1 MIKIVEGKTIPLPNF
16 EEHIKSIEEIEIEL
30 TGTCNL
36 DCPICLRTINHPGKN
51 KLSIDF
57 WIDTI
62 KSFPNL
68 KRICIAG
75 SYSEPTLYK
84 GLFDIIKYLGTTDLQ
99 CEFYTNSSL
108 YNTDYWRELG
118 KIFPENIKI
127 YFTICGTTE
136 ELHQKYRRGS
146 TLKKVLENAY
156 AFLETYNYKND
167 YLQYIK
173 FSWNLKDS
181 YSPEYYAI
189 LDNFH
194 NEEKIE
200 SIPYNERFSI
210 DNKEY
215 NMISHSDA
223 FLKIKENTLKL
234 FEEDSLK
241 KPNIYCKSIENKFL
255 YIDQY
260 GVSHPCFIFAKEHKF
275 YNQFSFKNI
284 NENKFKSCWG
294 CDTSCVSKLNRLNI
308 DRME

>member
-1 MIKIVEGKTIPLPNF
+1 MIIPKNKIQ
-16 EEHIKSIEEIEIEL
+16 EIELEL

-36 DCPICLRTINHPGKN
+36 ECPLCTRNYLHAKHQKIKNIRTLETIINQLNEYP
-51 KLSIDF
+51 S
-57 WIDTI
+57 
-62 KSFPNL
+62 L
-68 KRICIAG
+68 KHINIAG
-75 SYSEPTLYK
+75 TVSEPTLYK
-84 GLFDIIKYLGTTDLQ
+84 GLFDIIKYLGTTKLQ

-108 YNTDYWRELG
+108 YDKDYWRELG

-156 AFLETYNYKND
+156 AFLETYKYKND

-173 FSWNLKDS
+173 FSWNLKDA
-181 YSPEYYAI
+181 YSPEYYTI
-189 LDNFH
+189 LNNFH

-200 SIPYNERFSI
+200 SIPYNERFGI

-255 YIDQY
+255 YNTIIN
-260 GVSHPCFIFAKEHKF
+260 HTA
-275 YNQFSFKNI
+275 SFKVGDRNFYR
-284 NENKFKSCWG
+284 KFHA
-294 CDTSCVSKLNRLNI
+294 
-308 DRME
+308 

>member
-1 MIKIVEGKTIPLPNF
+1 MIKIVEGKTISLPNF

-36 DCPICLRTINHPGKN
+36 DCPICLRTINRPGKN
-51 KLSIDF
+51 KLDIDF

-68 KRICIAG
+68 KRVCIAG

-156 AFLETYNYKND
+156 AFLETYNYKKD

-173 FSWNLKDS
+173 FSWNLKDA
-181 YSPEYYAI
+181 YSPEYYTI

-210 DNKEY
+210 DNEEY

-234 FEEDSLK
+234 FEEDSTK

-260 GVSHPCFIFAKEHKF
+260 GTKHPCFIFAKEHKF
-275 YNQFSFKNI
+275 YNQFTFNDI
-284 NENKFKSCWG
+284 NENKFNSCWG
-294 CDTSCVSKLNRLNI
+294 CDTSCVSKLNRLKI

>member
-1 MIKIVEGKTIPLPNF
+1 MTFN
-16 EEHIKSIEEIEIEL
+16 EHLYSIEEIELEL

-36 DCPICLRTINHPGKN
+36 DCPICLRTINNPKKN
-51 KLSIDF
+51 KLSGDQ
-57 WIDTI
+57 WINII

-68 KRICIAG
+68 KRVCIAG
-75 SYSEPTLYK
+75 SYTEPTLHK
-84 GLFDIIKYLGTTDLQ
+84 DLFKIIKYIGTTNLQ

-108 YNTDYWRELG
+108 HSRDYWKELG
-118 KIFPENIKI
+118 NIFPNNIKI

-146 TLKKVLENAY
+146 TLKKVLDNAY
-156 AFLETYNYKND
+156 SFLETYRYKND

-173 FSWNLKDS
+173 FSWNLQDA
-181 YSPEYYAI
+181 YSPEYYNI
-189 LDNFH
+189 LNKFN

-200 SIPYNERFSI
+200 SIPYNERFNI

-215 NMISHSDA
+215 NMITHSDA

-234 FEEDSLK
+234 FQEDSIK

-255 YIDQY
+255 YIDQF
-260 GVSHPCFIFAKEHKF
+260 GAKQPCFIFANEHKYYTEEAF
-275 YNQFSFKNI
+275 NNI
-284 NENKFKSCWG
+284 NNNLYESCWG
-294 CDTSCVSKLNRLNI
+294 CDKSCVSKLNRLNI